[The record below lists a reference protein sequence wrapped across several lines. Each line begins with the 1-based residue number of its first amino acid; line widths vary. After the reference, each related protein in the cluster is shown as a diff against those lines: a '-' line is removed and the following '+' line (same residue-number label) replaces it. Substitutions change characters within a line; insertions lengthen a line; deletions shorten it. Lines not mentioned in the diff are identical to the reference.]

1 MTRRSLLSKN
11 FSLSKKF
18 GSANLT
24 NSKKAIFSMSNDV
37 SKLDLY
43 EGVKTLIET
52 DAVHIHLPQQKLFTL
67 FSLGFQFLLFQS
79 TRKPGAYI
87 IRVEDGHLAEKLAKK
102 AKDPST
108 RKFMQ
113 SLLIPRKLKYEKSVF
128 YLDYFHLGSWNLTSE
143 IPKEKVQAA
152 LIVKN
157 TSFKPMMEIE
167 LEDSPDAAIIDTIK
181 NGEYLKT
188 LMQFVPK
195 TITIAFEESFE
206 NTTQVH
212 FPFIKKEKEKTVSG
226 VTISDDLDWDND

>member
-1 MTRRSLLSKN
+1 MSSD
-11 FSLSKKF
+11 
-18 GSANLT
+18 LT
-24 NSKKAIFSMSNDV
+24 KQ
-37 SKLDLY
+37 DLY

-67 FSLGFQFLLFQS
+67 FSIGFQFMLFQS
-79 TRKPGAYI
+79 TRRPGAYI

-128 YLDYFHLGSWNLTSE
+128 YLDYFHLGSWILTSD
-143 IPKEKVQAA
+143 IPKDKVQAA

-157 TSFKPMMEIE
+157 TSSRPMFEIE
-167 LEDSPDAAIIDTIK
+167 AADGEDNSAIIDTIK
-181 NGEYLKT
+181 NHDYLKI
-188 LMQFVPK
+188 LMDFVPK
-195 TITIAFEESFE
+195 TITIAFEETFE
-206 NTTQVH
+206 GTTQIN

-226 VTISDDLDWDND
+226 VTINDDVDWD

>member
-1 MTRRSLLSKN
+1 MSSD
-11 FSLSKKF
+11 
-18 GSANLT
+18 LT
-24 NSKKAIFSMSNDV
+24 KQ
-37 SKLDLY
+37 DLY

-67 FSLGFQFLLFQS
+67 FSVGFQFLLFQS

-157 TSFKPMMEIE
+157 TSSRPMFE
-167 LEDSPDAAIIDTIK
+167 LEEADGEDNSAIIDTIK
-181 NGEYLKT
+181 NHDYLKI
-188 LMQFVPK
+188 LMDFVPK
-195 TITIAFEESFE
+195 TLTIAFEETFDG
-206 NTTQVH
+206 TTQIN
-212 FPFIKKEKEKTVSG
+212 FPFIKKEREKTVSG
-226 VTISDDLDWDND
+226 VTINDDVDWD

>member
-1 MTRRSLLSKN
+1 MSD
-11 FSLSKKF
+11 
-18 GSANLT
+18 LT
-24 NSKKAIFSMSNDV
+24 KQ
-37 SKLDLY
+37 DLY

-67 FSLGFQFLLFQS
+67 FSVGFQYMLFQS

-87 IRVEDGHLAEKLAKK
+87 VRVEDGHLAEKLAKK

-143 IPKEKVQAA
+143 ISKDKIQAA

-157 TSFKPMMEIE
+157 TSSKPMLEIE
-167 LEDSPDAAIIDTIK
+167 SDDGEDNSTIIDTIK
-181 NGEYLKT
+181 NQDYLKV
-188 LMQFVPK
+188 LMDFVPK
-195 TITIAFEESFE
+195 TITIAFEETFE
-206 NTTQVH
+206 ATTPIN
-212 FPFIKKEKEKTVSG
+212 FPFIKKEKERTVSG
-226 VTISDDLDWDND
+226 VTIHDDVDWDD

>member
-1 MTRRSLLSKN
+1 MSSD
-11 FSLSKKF
+11 
-18 GSANLT
+18 LT
-24 NSKKAIFSMSNDV
+24 KQ
-37 SKLDLY
+37 DLY

-67 FSLGFQFLLFQS
+67 FSIGFQFMLFQS
-79 TRKPGAYI
+79 TRRPGAYI

-128 YLDYFHLGSWNLTSE
+128 YLDYFHLGSWNLTSD
-143 IPKEKVQAA
+143 IPKDKVQAA

-157 TSFKPMMEIE
+157 TSSRPMFEIE
-167 LEDSPDAAIIDTIK
+167 AADGEDNSAIIDTIK
-181 NGEYLKT
+181 NHDYLKI
-188 LMQFVPK
+188 LMDFVPK
-195 TITIAFEESFE
+195 TITIAFEETFE
-206 NTTQVH
+206 GTTQIN

-226 VTISDDLDWDND
+226 VTINDDVDWD

>member
-1 MTRRSLLSKN
+1 MSSD
-11 FSLSKKF
+11 
-18 GSANLT
+18 LT
-24 NSKKAIFSMSNDV
+24 KQ
-37 SKLDLY
+37 DLY

-67 FSLGFQFLLFQS
+67 FSVGFQFMLFQS

-87 IRVEDGHLAEKLAKK
+87 VRVEDGHLAEKLAKK

-143 IPKEKVQAA
+143 ISKDKIQAA

-157 TSFKPMMEIE
+157 TSSKPMLEIE
-167 LEDSPDAAIIDTIK
+167 SEDGEDNSAIIDTIK
-181 NGEYLKT
+181 NQDYLKV
-188 LMQFVPK
+188 LMDFVPK
-195 TITIAFEESFE
+195 TITIAFEETFE
-206 NTTQVH
+206 STTPIN
-212 FPFIKKEKEKTVSG
+212 FPFIKKEKERTVSG
-226 VTISDDLDWDND
+226 VTIHDDVDWDD